1 MAKRKKKSKSYQ
13 YKIVEVPFDQ
23 TNLNNFSSDRGI
35 GHILEN
41 SGPSEEMVE
50 LKRQLVDELY
60 KIIFSEQ
67 LTEHQKKIIFMRL
80 EGQTQNQIAE
90 HLGITQSAVHKAIH
104 GNIDYRNNKKRYG
117 GIIKKIQKLSKN
129 NERIQEILRKMQEF
143 RDRDREDDEDLFPG
157 YYY

>member
-1 MAKRKKKSKSYQ
+1 MARKSKSYQ

-23 TNLNNFSSDRGI
+23 ANLNNFSTDRGI

-41 SGPSEEMVE
+41 SGSSEVMTE
-50 LKRQLVDELY
+50 LRKKLIDELY
-60 KIIFSEQ
+60 KIIFSDH

-104 GNIDYRNNKKRYG
+104 GNIDYKNNKKRYG

-129 NERIQEILRKMQEF
+129 NEKIQDILKKMKEYK
-143 RDRDREDDEDLFPG
+143 DRDREDENFSD

>member
-1 MAKRKKKSKSYQ
+1 MAKKSKSYQ

-23 TNLNNFSSDRGI
+23 INLNNFADNRGI

-50 LKRQLVDELY
+50 FRKQLVQELY
-60 KIIFSEQ
+60 KIIFSDH

-80 EGQTQNQIAE
+80 EGQTQNQIAD

-104 GNIDYRNNKKRYG
+104 GNIDYKNNKKRYG

-129 NERIQEILRKMQEF
+129 NESIQDILKKMQDF
-143 RDRDREDDEDLFPG
+143 KDRDREDEDDFPG

>member
-1 MAKRKKKSKSYQ
+1 MAKKSKSYQ

-23 TNLNNFSSDRGI
+23 VNLNNFSTDRGI

-50 LKRQLVDELY
+50 LKRQLIDELY
-60 KIIFSEQ
+60 KIIFSDH

-104 GNIDYRNNKKRYG
+104 GNIDYKNNKKRYG

-129 NERIQEILRKMQEF
+129 NDKIKEILQKMKEF
-143 RDRDREDDEDLFPG
+143 KERDSEEDSSD
-157 YYY
+157 YYYY